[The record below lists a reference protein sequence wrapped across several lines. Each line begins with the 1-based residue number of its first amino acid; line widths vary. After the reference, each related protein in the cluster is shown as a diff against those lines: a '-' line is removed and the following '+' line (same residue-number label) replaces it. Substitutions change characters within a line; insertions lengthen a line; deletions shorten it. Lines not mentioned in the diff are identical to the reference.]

1 MLESSLSRRES
12 RYNILYPCD
21 VRSFVLPAH
30 KLHPQQMDKIIDR
43 YPQYGKVN
51 NALITRNE
59 MTQFQFTEWNYAPYN
74 LTEIRKRMRQ
84 GYQKRGNSNIF
95 SHFKQIIF
103 FTHLIHPLGTKL
115 PGWIR
120 MSALGCYSEGVG

>member
-12 RYNILYPCD
+12 RYNILYPCY

-30 KLHPQQMDKIIDR
+30 KLHPQQIAKIVDR

-59 MTQFQFTEWNYAPYN
+59 MT
-74 LTEIRKRMRQ
+74 
-84 GYQKRGNSNIF
+84 
-95 SHFKQIIF
+95 
-103 FTHLIHPLGTKL
+103 
-115 PGWIR
+115 
-120 MSALGCYSEGVG
+120 